1 MDKEVSMAVE
11 LGVILVAISAVIGI
25 IWFTVFMGQGI
36 ANDAS
41 TEATLIASST
51 EIGVLEDLKNKENV
65 MPASAAYSILRT
77 YSNIIPEYYCN
88 NPECYHEDNPTGK
101 INLVK
106 NQPSLVNHL
115 EGMVSMEVLD
125 CVSGGYTVIIH
136 HQKCDWFNKSYT
148 KGNKCSGCNAKGW

>member
-11 LGVILVAISAVIGI
+11 LGVILIAISAVIGI

-65 MPASAAYSILRT
+65 MPASAAY
-77 YSNIIPEYYCN
+77 
-88 NPECYHEDNPTGK
+88 
-101 INLVK
+101 
-106 NQPSLVNHL
+106 
-115 EGMVSMEVLD
+115 
-125 CVSGGYTVIIH
+125 
-136 HQKCDWFNKSYT
+136 
-148 KGNKCSGCNAKGW
+148 